1 MPELRRVN
9 PKTLTPNPNNPRRTP
24 AGKEMD
30 AQLVASI
37 LAIGLLQPP
46 VVREIDGNLVVRAG
60 DRRAKAAIK
69 AGLKEIDV
77 YVLDTDEANDPMT
90 AMSENLVR
98 VSMNP
103 IDTWRG
109 IEGLEAQGWN
119 EQAISG
125 ALAIPARAVRKLKL
139 LGALHPPML
148 DFMAKGSM
156 PTDDQ
161 LRTIAN
167 ASADEQAEVWKS
179 HKPKKG
185 HDVIWWEVARALSK
199 RRIAFS
205 AAKFDDKIAADYGV
219 AWEEDLFSPAGAENR
234 YTTNAEGFFAAQQA
248 HMLATLPP
256 NGTMLTVGE
265 YGAAQLPKGA
275 ERVYSTAKK
284 GDLIGHYI
292 DERSG
297 EITTIAYRMPPPKAK
312 ATPGK
317 DGTVT
322 TGGDASDDSGTVVK
336 IRPDVTQKGMAMI
349 GEFRTDALH
358 QALDDS
364 AIPTETLLGLLV
376 IAFAGKNIAVQSPQG
391 MEVTSR
397 LQVLASICEGG
408 VLSID
413 SDAIHTA
420 ARAMLKLVLSCRD
433 NMTDSGI
440 ASRIAGDALCANKH
454 LPHMATEEF
463 LSCLSRAALERSAK
477 AENVSLG
484 ARVKDTRAALV
495 KHADGS
501 TWQYQGARFDLTGA
515 EFANGTQEYR
525 YERSSH
531 FVAGSGSSDSEDGDG
546 RDGESGSADGGS
558 EDDAGENGAG
568 SSEANAKVI
577 VGDDAISNAA

>member
-1 MPELRRVN
+1 
-9 PKTLTPNPNNPRRTP
+9 
-24 AGKEMD
+24 
-30 AQLVASI
+30 
-37 LAIGLLQPP
+37 
-46 VVREIDGNLVVRAG
+46 
-60 DRRAKAAIK
+60 
-69 AGLKEIDV
+69 
-77 YVLDTDEANDPMT
+77 
-90 AMSENLVR
+90 

-119 EQAISG
+119 EQAING

-167 ASADEQAEVWKS
+167 ASADEQAEVWKL

-185 HDVIWWEVARALSK
+185 HDVGWWEVARALSK

-205 AAKFDDKIAADYGV
+205 AAKFDDKIAVDYGV
-219 AWEEDLFSPAGAENR
+219 TWEEDLFSPAGAENR

-248 HMLATLPP
+248 HMLATLPT

-275 ERVYSTAKK
+275 ERIYSTPKK
-284 GDLIGHYI
+284 SDLIGHYI
-292 DERSG
+292 DERDG
-297 EITTIAYRMPPPKAK
+297 EIKTIAYRMPPPKAK
-312 ATPGK
+312 AAAGK

-322 TGGDASDDSGTVVK
+322 TGGEAIDDSGTVVK
-336 IRPDVTQKGMAMI
+336 IRPDVTQKGMAMV
-349 GEFRTDALH
+349 GQFRTDALH
-358 QALDDS
+358 KALDDS

-376 IAFAGKNIAVQSPQG
+376 IAFAGKNVAVQSPQG

-397 LQVLASICEGG
+397 LQVLSSICEGG

-440 ASRIAGDALCANKH
+440 ASRIAGDALCANQH

-463 LSCLSRAALERSAK
+463 LSCLSRAALERATK

-484 ARVKDTRAALV
+484 TRVKDTRAALV
-495 KHADGS
+495 QHADGS
-501 TWQYQGARFDLTGA
+501 TWHFPGARFELMGT
-515 EFANGTQEYR
+515 EFANGTHEYR

-531 FVAGSGSSDSEDGDG
+531 FVAGTSSGN
-546 RDGESGSADGGS
+546 ADGGA
-558 EDDAGENGAG
+558 EDDAGDDEADPSEDGA
-568 SSEANAKVI
+568 EVI
-577 VGDDAISNAA
+577 ATDDAISNAA